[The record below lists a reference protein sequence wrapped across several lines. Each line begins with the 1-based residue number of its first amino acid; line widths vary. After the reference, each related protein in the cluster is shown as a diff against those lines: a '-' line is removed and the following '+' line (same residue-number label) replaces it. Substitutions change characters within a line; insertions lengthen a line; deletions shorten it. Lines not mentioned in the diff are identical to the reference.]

1 MKKVL
6 FVLGLAVCTTAA
18 MAQTTKMVPRV
29 GEGPQ
34 KANIRMASNDRVDY
48 KASIFTKDDDQ
59 VVYTFTF
66 ASDQMTGILYGAKD
80 NAGMKSG
87 DTVYVDGE
95 ATLINATTQHGRSE
109 SNTYWTRISTVNAIS
124 DTTSAEAVDFT
135 TNYPQSRNYGAV
147 NIPAYMGSQNGIEED
162 NGFMFISLIEY
173 FNNTGKGD
181 VNAYFQLPGVELPAD
196 AQILDIQWRQY
207 HRKFYEDCHVD
218 YKLNGKSVDFQDIMI
233 AIAENRATSVEG
245 EVTPL
250 STRITNRNEKLENL
264 GNVLADLT
272 KLQAQ
277 FESDDDG
284 DKRRGYLQQS
294 SKDILI
300 SLFGSLDWS
309 DLHMTKYE
317 VEEWLQTVKSKI
329 DALNNEAQK
338 DMTRLQSLVDR
349 RDEAFSTASDLMSKI
364 GDTRSN
370 LIRNL

>member
-1 MKKVL
+1 MSEIATNNITL
-6 FVLGLAVCTTAA
+6 S
-18 MAQTTKMVPRV
+18 QTW
-29 GEGPQ
+29 G
-34 KANIRMASNDRVDY
+34 AS
-48 KASIFTKDDDQ
+48 F
-59 VVYTFTF
+59 
-66 ASDQMTGILYGAKD
+66 G
-80 NAGMKSG
+80 
-87 DTVYVDGE
+87 
-95 ATLINATTQHGRSE
+95 
-109 SNTYWTRISTVNAIS
+109 
-124 DTTSAEAVDFT
+124 
-135 TNYPQSRNYGAV
+135 
-147 NIPAYMGSQNGIEED
+147 
-162 NGFMFISLIEY
+162 
-173 FNNTGKGD
+173 
-181 VNAYFQLPGVELPAD
+181 
-196 AQILDIQWRQY
+196 
-207 HRKFYEDCHVD
+207 D

-317 VEEWLQTVKSKI
+317 VEEWLQKVKSKI